1 MKAAL
6 RHTAVLVLV
15 NLLAHFLPFERAMGR
30 SHDDL
35 AFYVTLL
42 GLNGMSIPAFLIKEM
57 AVPDRPLQVC
67 VYLLQLIVGRHDVM
81 VVTMVFLT
89 SSLLTCAVYLLLRQ
103 LLEHPSLAFLGALV
117 YLVLPNKLELYHT
130 LDYANQNMVY
140 TVYVASFF
148 LFIIFTNTARARW
161 LWCSLCAYTIAIFWY
176 ELGFFLPFALGAY
189 TWWFRRK
196 AVPYVG
202 WFFLPALAYALWRLD
217 AFGLLEHSY
226 TARPIMWRSVISNL
240 FTMLPQHY
248 VGRFMAKSLLY
259 GWYRFPTIEQ
269 PWLTVIAL
277 ADTAGLIALTRWIK
291 PATLPGVPVK
301 IVGYALFSAFVL
313 VVPATFYWGIL
324 ARHTA
329 LASIGVAVLVVAVLS
344 APRTPLRLL
353 LVALVGL
360 STMACQGAAWSQ
372 VVACRINQAILYTLT
387 EQRDDIRRE
396 ECVLIDQ
403 YSFATHIPYTWVRDP
418 HNQLDTYW
426 GAAALLGRGFP
437 FLVELAVGGNKP
449 VYVVRSAIE
458 LRDGQLRFKVYNGA
472 TYQLEEQV
480 VPSHGTILIDYEQV
494 YGKTGF
500 PWK

>member
-89 SSLLTCAVYLLLRQ
+89 SSLLACAVYLLLRQ

-226 TARPIMWRSVISNL
+226 TARPIMWHSMVSNTL
-240 FTMLPQHY
+240 LMLPQHY

-269 PWLTVIAL
+269 PWLTLIVLGDAIGLLML
-277 ADTAGLIALTRWIK
+277 ARWIK
-291 PATLPGVPVK
+291 VQTLPRVPLK
-301 IVGYALFSAFVL
+301 IVAFTLFSALVL
-313 VVPATFYWGIL
+313 VIPATFYWGVL
-324 ARHTA
+324 TRHTA
-329 LASIGVAVLVVAVLS
+329 LASIAVPVLAVAVIS
-344 APRTPLRLL
+344 ALPASRRGF
-353 LVALVGL
+353 LVGL
-360 STMACQGAAWSQ
+360 LGIFIVACQGTAWSQ
-372 VVACRINQAILYTLT
+372 VVACRLN
-387 EQRDDIRRE
+387 
-396 ECVLIDQ
+396 
-403 YSFATHIPYTWVRDP
+403 
-418 HNQLDTYW
+418 
-426 GAAALLGRGFP
+426 
-437 FLVELAVGGNKP
+437 
-449 VYVVRSAIE
+449 
-458 LRDGQLRFKVYNGA
+458 
-472 TYQLEEQV
+472 
-480 VPSHGTILIDYEQV
+480 
-494 YGKTGF
+494 
-500 PWK
+500 